1 MKEFKGEQPY
11 AAPGLVTPAAAT
23 TTTRT
28 SLPWCCSIPVKG
40 EQVKLAP
47 GLVTPTSGSHNCDH
61 RSIPENKIKKLSAKK
76 EASRTK
82 LYHDSPIAQCCVV
95 IVVKSLRQAIAVS
108 YRASVLF

>member
-23 TTTRT
+23 ATTRT

-47 GLVTPTSGSHNCDH
+47 GLVTPTSGSQNCDH

-76 EASRTK
+76 EASRLVVT
-82 LYHDSPIAQCCVV
+82 LSVPTPSRAMEAQWW
-95 IVVKSLRQAIAVS
+95 QETAAPW
-108 YRASVLF
+108 

>member
-47 GLVTPTSGSHNCDH
+47 GLATPASGSHNCDH

-82 LYHDSPIAQCCVV
+82 LNTMTHLSRNVV
-95 IVVKSLRQAIAVS
+95 TIEVSQKTKSRS
-108 YRASVLF
+108 YQPK